1 MKPIERQT
9 RSRLMALFREHG
21 FNPNARLGQNFL
33 IDINIIEFVV
43 RQAELD
49 PNDDVVLE
57 VGVGTGGM
65 TTFLA
70 AEAAQVVAVEIDPN
84 MYQLASKVTAG
95 ARNLKLLN
103 IDALRNKN
111 HFADE
116 VVTEVEAALAFDP
129 SRRLKLVANLPYS
142 VGTPIM
148 SNLLAT
154 NWPWERMVTTIQLEL
169 AERMIAAPRTS
180 NYSALSVWLQS
191 QCHVE
196 ILRKLPPSVFWPKPK
211 VNSAVVRVL
220 PNRDAM
226 NQISDREFFQ
236 DFLRR
241 MFTLRRKLLAG
252 VLAGMY
258 RKTLSKDDVRS
269 LLQEM
274 NLATNVRA
282 EQLEPAQLVELSN
295 RLHAVTQSDP

>member
-9 RSRLMALFREHG
+9 RSRLMSLFREHG
-21 FNPNARLGQNFL
+21 FGPNARLGQNFL
-33 IDINIIEFVV
+33 IDINIIDFVV
-43 RQAELD
+43 READ
-49 PNDDVVLE
+49 ITPDDVVLE

-65 TTFLA
+65 TSFLA
-70 AEAAQVVAVEIDPN
+70 YLAAHVVAVEIDPN
-84 MYQLASKVTAG
+84 MYRLASDVLAN
-95 ARNLKLLN
+95 ADNLSLLN

-116 VVTEVEAALAFDP
+116 VVAEVDKALAVDE

-142 VGTPIM
+142 VGTPVM

-154 NWPWERMVTTIQLEL
+154 DWPWERMVTTIQLEL
-169 AERMIAAPRTS
+169 AERMIAGPRTS
-180 NYSALSVWLQS
+180 DYSALSVWMQS
-191 QCHVE
+191 QCRVE
-196 ILRKLPPSVFWPKPK
+196 ILRKLPPSVFWPQPK
-211 VNSAVVRVL
+211 VNSAIVRVV
-220 PNRDAM
+220 PDHDAM
-226 NQISDREFFQ
+226 AKISDREFFQ

-241 MFTLRRKLLAG
+241 LFTLRRKLMAG

-269 LLQEM
+269 MLEDM
-274 NLATNVRA
+274 NLPTNVRA

-295 RLHAVTQSDP
+295 RLHAITQSNP